1 MSQFEPH
8 NDEQQA
14 APTDQGSAQPV
25 DHLVPAEHAGV
36 DSRNGNGSGD
46 YGADKIKVLE
56 GLEAVRKR
64 PAMYIGSTGAAGLH
78 HLVYEIVDNS
88 IDEALAGH
96 CDQINVT
103 LHIDNSVTVVDN
115 GRGIPT
121 DQHSSG
127 RSAAEVVLTVLHAG
141 GKFDNDSYK
150 VSGGLHGVGVS
161 VVNALSAELDLEIWR
176 NGEVFQQKYERG
188 APQGDLEAT
197 GTTKK
202 RGTKITFK
210 PDAQIFETTEYS
222 FDTLAQRLR
231 ELAFL
236 NGGVTITI
244 EDERDGK
251 SHRFLYEGGINSFV
265 QYLNQNKSVV
275 NDKPIYMHG
284 EKDGIDVEIA
294 LQWNDSYAE
303 TVYTFANNINTHE
316 GGTHLSGF
324 RSALTRTINY
334 YVGKNGLAKD
344 LKDANIG
351 GDDIRE
357 GLIAVISVKIPRP
370 QFEGQTKTKLGNTE
384 VKGIVEAIVNDR
396 LGAYLEE
403 NPNVAKKVIAKAV
416 DAARAREAARKAR
429 DLVRRKGALDNSS
442 LPGKLADC
450 QERDPAQS
458 EIYIVEGE
466 SAGGS
471 AKQGRDR
478 RFQAILPIKGKI
490 LNVEKA
496 RFDRML
502 GSDEIKTMIA
512 ALGCGIGLDDFN
524 PDKARYHRIII
535 MTDADVDGSH
545 IRTLLL
551 TFFYRQMRALVERGY
566 IYIAQPPLFRA
577 KRGRNEVFIRD
588 ERALETWLIKRA
600 VESRV
605 VVLSDGTEIAGADL
619 EQRLEKLISFRK
631 FLQIVERR
639 GPSRDVV
646 MALLD
651 GDVRD
656 KTFFSDRERVDA
668 LAAAL
673 TIGRRTVTV
682 EEDQE
687 HQAFALVI
695 EDRSTGYP
703 RHHRIDQDFVTTG
716 EYRTLTASYQDVRDI
731 RGPMV
736 VKTLAS
742 SEPEEAVD
750 DAVTASAD
758 ETSIGGAPLDEAT
771 RLAAEPRAMADQLIA
786 EAAAAAQAPATRAA
800 RGDAEVRVASIDDL
814 VEFFTAAGKK
824 GVAINRYKGLGEMN
838 PNTLWETTM
847 DPATRTL
854 AQVRA
859 EDHMEADLMFTT
871 LMGDQVEP
879 RRKFIEDNALDV
891 KNLDI

>member
-1 MSQFEPH
+1 MSELEPQK
-8 NDEQQA
+8 DERLPPA
-14 APTDQGSAQPV
+14 ATPEARAAAKAPASPA
-25 DHLVPAEHAGV
+25 DHAPSSG
-36 DSRNGNGSGD
+36 NGNGAGASDD

-64 PAMYIGSTGAAGLH
+64 PAMYIGSTGAPGLH

-96 CDQINVT
+96 CDQVNVT
-103 LHIDNSVTVVDN
+103 LHIDHSVTVVDN
-115 GRGIPT
+115 GRGIPV
-121 DQHSSG
+121 DQHTSG

-161 VVNALSAELDLEIWR
+161 VVNALSEVLDLEIWR
-176 NGEVFQQKYERG
+176 NGEVYKQVYERG
-188 APQGDLEAT
+188 VPMADIEVT

-210 PDAQIFETTEYS
+210 PDEQIFETTEYS

-236 NGGVTITI
+236 NGGVTITLD
-244 EDERDGK
+244 DERDGK
-251 SHRFLYEGGINSFV
+251 SHKFLYEGGIISFV
-265 QYLNQNKSVV
+265 EYLNQNKAAV
-275 NDKPIYMHG
+275 NDKPIHMHG

-294 LQWNDSYAE
+294 LQWNDGYAE
-303 TVYTFANNINTHE
+303 TVYSFANNINTHE

-324 RSALTRTINY
+324 RSALTRTINFY
-334 YVGKNGLAKD
+334 AGKNNLTKD

-357 GLIAVISVKIPRP
+357 GLIAVVSVKIPRP

-384 VKGIVEAIVNDR
+384 VKGIVEAILNDK
-396 LGAYLEE
+396 LGAYLEQ
-403 NPNVAKKVIAKAV
+403 NPAVAKKVVAKAV

-496 RFDRML
+496 RFDKML

-512 ALGCGIGLDDFN
+512 ALGCGIGPEDFDA
-524 PDKARYHRIII
+524 DKIRYHRIII

-551 TFFYRQMRALVERGY
+551 TFFYRQMRQLVERGY

-577 KRGRNEVFIRD
+577 KRGRSEVFIRD

-605 VVLSDGTEIAGADL
+605 VLLPDGSEMRGAEL
-619 EQRLEKLISFRK
+619 EQRLEKLMAFRK

-639 GPSRDVV
+639 GPSREVV
-646 MALLD
+646 LALLD
-651 GDVRD
+651 NEAN
-656 KTFFSDRERVDA
+656 KAFFSDRDRVEA

-673 TIGRRTVTV
+673 TLPTRTVTV
-682 EEDQE
+682 QQDEE
-687 HQAFALVI
+687 HQAFALAI
-695 EDRSTGYP
+695 EDRVTGYP
-703 RHHRIDQDFVTTG
+703 RQHRIDQDFVTTG
-716 EYRTLTASYQDVRDI
+716 EFRTLASSYQDVKGV

-736 VKTLAS
+736 VKTAAS
-742 SEPEEAVD
+742 VES
-750 DAVTASAD
+750 
-758 ETSIGGAPLDEAT
+758 DEA
-771 RLAAEPRAMADQLIA
+771 A
-786 EAAAAAQAPATRAA
+786 EAAADAASASPTRPRSAGRRWTRRPGSPPNPRRSRTRSSPKPPPAPRRRVARPRATPRCASSRSTSSSSSSPPRARRASRSTATRVSA
-800 RGDAEVRVASIDDL
+800 R
-814 VEFFTAAGKK
+814 
-824 GVAINRYKGLGEMN
+824 
-838 PNTLWETTM
+838 
-847 DPATRTL
+847 
-854 AQVRA
+854 
-859 EDHMEADLMFTT
+859 
-871 LMGDQVEP
+871 
-879 RRKFIEDNALDV
+879 
-891 KNLDI
+891 